1 MAEKPLQ
8 RKSAPTQSPAGFDPF
23 RDRLS
28 RDIRNDLSRCFGQSL
43 ADESLFPVEE
53 LCAALLKRDLRRCYR
68 EYVETRLEL
77 YRRAFDRLQKSGR
90 DPILQ
95 GLILWDLRLFFEMH
109 EVLEHAWHHSE
120 GDRRMLLQSMIR
132 AAGVYIKLDHG
143 YYRQAAK
150 LAEKAC
156 AALEKHGSA
165 LRGYFAP
172 QELIAALR
180 SLNPVPPIL
189 LSQSFSEI
197 NPSQGEIKHVRREE
211 GSFKKGFH

>member
-1 MAEKPLQ
+1 MTEKPREQ
-8 RKSAPTQSPAGFDPF
+8 ESAATRPPAGFDPF

-28 RDIRNDLSRCFGQSL
+28 RDIRNDLSRCFGRSL

-53 LCAALLKRDLRRCYR
+53 LCAALLKRDLHRCYR

-77 YRRAFDRLQKSGR
+77 YRRAFGRIQKRGR

-120 GDRRMLLQSMIR
+120 GGQRMLLQSVIR
-132 AAGVYIKLDHG
+132 AAGVYIKLEHG
-143 YYRQAAK
+143 YCRQAAK

-156 AALEKHGSA
+156 AVLEKRSSD
-165 LRGYFAP
+165 LRGYFP
-172 QELIAALR
+172 PEELIGALR

-189 LSQSFSEI
+189 LGKSLPEVD
-197 NPSQGEIKHVRREE
+197 PAQGENEHVR
-211 GSFKKGFH
+211 